1 MSRNGSIITAAFVMT
16 TLMALL
22 AGAKAAESA
31 DTKKVEI
38 RDRKFSLAKVSL
50 KAGQSVVWTN
60 RDDNDHQIVITLD
73 GKLVKESDNLGGGD
87 SFKFTFDKPGKYTF
101 ACKLHPREKGEI
113 TVE

>member
-1 MSRNGSIITAAFVMT
+1 MSRNGSITAAVVMT
-16 TLMALL
+16 TLLALV
-22 AGAKAAESA
+22 AGATAADNA
-31 DTKKVEI
+31 DTKKIEI

-50 KAGQSVVWTN
+50 KAGQTVVWTN

-73 GKLVKESDNLGGGD
+73 GKKVKESDNLSGGD
-87 SFKFTFDKPGKYTF
+87 SFKFTFDKPGKYKF